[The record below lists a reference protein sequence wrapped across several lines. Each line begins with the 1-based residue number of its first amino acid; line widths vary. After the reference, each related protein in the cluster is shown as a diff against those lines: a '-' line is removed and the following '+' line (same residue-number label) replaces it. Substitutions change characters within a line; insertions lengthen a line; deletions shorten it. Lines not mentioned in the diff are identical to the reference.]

1 MKKQVLIIL
10 SCFLSIYALT
20 EKEEKER
27 NFVNVAF
34 QDNKSFRFIDKKNF
48 SEEIHYMQKEKLIF
62 KLEKENEI
70 ENLHSIMNKYI
81 EENKGAVFVDESGK
95 KYTINDV
102 KIMYSK
108 NKFYKYIIRAII
120 IYQVVTWSYYKIK
133 GLFFDDEKRISNK
146 DDNKKNEKDD
156 QNRENI

>member
-10 SCFLSIYALT
+10 NCFLSIYALT

-27 NFVNVAF
+27 ELSNMICEE
-34 QDNKSFRFIDKKNF
+34 NKEIQFIKFEDILEEVDYMKKKNRSWELNQE
-48 SEEIHYMQKEKLIF
+48 SELKNF
-62 KLEKENEI
+62 
-70 ENLHSIMNKYI
+70 HSTMNSYI
-81 EENKGAVFVDESGK
+81 KENKGAVFVDESGK

-108 NKFYKYIIRAII
+108 NIFYKYIIRAII

-146 DDNKKNEKDD
+146 YDNKKNEKDD